1 MCLQGTP
8 ISLIFDRYFICYEKS
23 LKTMGIKPYKT
34 LVMIGAFVKDAASKN
49 QKMLD
54 KAYGIGNSLY
64 NCETGGVR

>member
-1 MCLQGTP
+1 
-8 ISLIFDRYFICYEKS
+8 
-23 LKTMGIKPYKT
+23 MGIKPYKT